1 MSSVT
6 LDSVSKFYGSVAAVS
21 NVSLEVKEGEFLV
34 LLGPSGCGK
43 TTSLRLVA
51 GFVLPTDGQVRIGG
65 KDVTGLP
72 PRKRNTGMVFQ
83 NYSLFPNMTV
93 AENIGFGLRERRV
106 DKQTIHRRVGELL
119 ELIRLPGIEE
129 RYSEEL
135 SGGQQQRVAL
145 ARALAYTPSVLL
157 MDEPLGALDRKL
169 REALQTELHRIQR
182 ELGITTIFVTHD
194 QEEAMSLSDRI
205 AVMSDGRIEQ
215 IGSPEDLYATPKTAF
230 VADFIGKT
238 NFMTGQVT
246 EKADGRCTVIVEG
259 KASITARADAALRVG
274 QAVSVATRPEAMLLV
289 RDSLG
294 AEANRLPAKVEWLR
308 YLGNIARYFVRT
320 PWGKV
325 LLIEATGGEALFA
338 AGDEVWVVW
347 QPEASLVFP
356 EESPQVE
363 DVTG

>member
-1 MSSVT
+1 
-6 LDSVSKFYGSVAAVS
+6 
-21 NVSLEVKEGEFLV
+21 
-34 LLGPSGCGK
+34 
-43 TTSLRLVA
+43 
-51 GFVLPTDGQVRIGG
+51 
-65 KDVTGLP
+65 
-72 PRKRNTGMVFQ
+72 
-83 NYSLFPNMTV
+83 
-93 AENIGFGLRERRV
+93 
-106 DKQTIHRRVGELL
+106 
-119 ELIRLPGIEE
+119 
-129 RYSEEL
+129 
-135 SGGQQQRVAL
+135 
-145 ARALAYTPSVLL
+145 
-157 MDEPLGALDRKL
+157 
-169 REALQTELHRIQR
+169 
-182 ELGITTIFVTHD
+182 
-194 QEEAMSLSDRI
+194 MSLSDRI

-246 EKADGRCTVIVEG
+246 EKADGRCTVTVEG
-259 KASITARADAALRVG
+259 KASITAHADAALRVG
-274 QAVSVATRPEAMLLV
+274 QAVSVATRPEGMLLV

-325 LLIEATGGEALFA
+325 LLIETTGGEALFA